1 MKYNVN
7 VIAVC
12 VCGHTPV
19 GADIVSAP
27 SFIWP
32 ITPVIGQKLT
42 IAKELVIPPNQLVT
56 RLRVRGA
63 PALNSILSYVSF
75 PHARG

>member
-27 SFIWP
+27 SFILCRLIEIANIWP
-32 ITPVIGQKLT
+32 ITPKL
-42 IAKELVIPPNQLVT
+42 
-56 RLRVRGA
+56 RLHNRKRE
-63 PALNSILSYVSF
+63 N
-75 PHARG
+75 

>member
-1 MKYNVN
+1 MKYNVS

-42 IAKELVIPPNQLVT
+42 IAKELVIPPNQLVMRCSCLLGST
-56 RLRVRGA
+56 VYL
-63 PALNSILSYVSF
+63 ALFIT
-75 PHARG
+75 

>member
-27 SFIWP
+27 SFILCRLIEIANIWP
-32 ITPVIGQKLT
+32 ITLQK
-42 IAKELVIPPNQLVT
+42 
-56 RLRVRGA
+56 
-63 PALNSILSYVSF
+63 SWSF
-75 PHARG
+75 PQTYPVKGQG